1 MPAHPQTP
9 LRAWSCFFATNLNL
23 ELKGSEQFCEKER
36 DRIQPLPVI
45 TGKVSPTNSSDIDLG
60 GVLMVSKRE
69 RILNA
74 AEELFAEKGF
84 SAATVEEV
92 AKRAGIGKST
102 VYEYF
107 SSKDEIF
114 RQTLKAGL
122 ESYLD
127 AMKGRLKQPCSVR
140 DVLTAIGTAHFNFV
154 KEHTFTARLLADE
167 YNDTPWA
174 RQWLLGLRERRIAM
188 FSSLIRQGIAEGE
201 FRLVDPRM
209 AAEVLLGVLNALC
222 APLLNGKN
230 KDAVSL
236 ERFHRG
242 IAIFFE
248 GMLAK

>member
-1 MPAHPQTP
+1 VEFKAA
-9 LRAWSCFFATNLNL
+9 LR
-23 ELKGSEQFCEKER
+23 KGVG
-36 DRIQPLPVI
+36 IQGVNQLLI
-45 TGKVSPTNSSDIDLG
+45 SKSLSGKLSDLG
-60 GVLMVSKRE
+60 VGGVFMSSKRE
-69 RILNA
+69 RILHA
-74 AEELFAEKGF
+74 AEELFAEKGY

-107 SSKDEIF
+107 DSKDEIF

-140 DVLTAIGTAHFNFV
+140 DVITAIGTAHFKFV

-174 RQWLLGLRERRIAM
+174 RQWLQGLRERRIAM

-222 APLLNGKN
+222 APLFNGNN
-230 KDAVSL
+230 KDAVTL

-248 GMLAK
+248 EMLAK